1 MEDELVHSLV
11 SQDSDRDDNVA
22 KEDEKEEAND
32 DDVFALQLEE
42 E

>member
-1 MEDELVHSLV
+1 MEGGLVHSLV

-22 KEDEKEEAND
+22 KDEEKDEAKE